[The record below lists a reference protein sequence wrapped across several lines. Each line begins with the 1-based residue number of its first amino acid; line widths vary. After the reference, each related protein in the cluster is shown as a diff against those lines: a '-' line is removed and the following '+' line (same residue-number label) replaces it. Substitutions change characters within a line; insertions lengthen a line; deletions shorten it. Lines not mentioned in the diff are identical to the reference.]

1 MDTRILIVEDD
12 LILLKHLA
20 RLFMREGY
28 VVSTAATRAVAL
40 EQLSADTFD
49 ILLLDMKLPDGN
61 GLDLLAELG
70 PRCPPYS
77 LLMTAFSTDESES
90 HAQQLN
96 VRHLLRKP
104 VDLLELLNI
113 VRAGSFPRP

>member
-1 MDTRILIVEDD
+1 MEDD

-104 VDLLELLNI
+104 VDLLELLNL